1 MYRDQVGYSWANE
14 FPPIDKGNFTLE
26 DYKELTKEF
35 EIKGTIF
42 METGVDDSDYKK
54 ETKFI
59 KSIMDQPNSNMKG
72 LIVSIRPEEE
82 NGFDQWLEETIE
94 MNVVGYR
101 RIFHVM
107 PDEFS
112 QNTVLR
118 NNVKKIGSAGKPF
131 DICFLPTQLKIAKE
145 FAKECDQMDLVLNHC
160 GVPPIAS
167 GEIYE
172 WGKDIISL
180 SELSNLTCK

>member
-1 MYRDQVGYSWANE
+1 MELIDTHQHLMYRDQVGYSWANE

-59 KSIMDQPNSNMKG
+59 KSIMDQPDSNMKG

-82 NGFDQWLEETIE
+82 SGFDQWLEETID
-94 MNVVGYR
+94 MNVDLDNVGSVDATSLNVVVSTSDPYITLINSSLNSSVPHLDLFSSAFSASEKSSLQEILLT
-101 RIFHVM
+101 RISRV
-107 PDEFS
+107 
-112 QNTVLR
+112 V
-118 NNVKKIGSAGKPF
+118 
-131 DICFLPTQLKIAKE
+131 
-145 FAKECDQMDLVLNHC
+145 LVLL
-160 GVPPIAS
+160 AS
-167 GEIYE
+167 
-172 WGKDIISL
+172 
-180 SELSNLTCK
+180 T

>member
-1 MYRDQVGYSWANE
+1 
-14 FPPIDKGNFTLE
+14 
-26 DYKELTKEF
+26 
-35 EIKGTIF
+35 
-42 METGVDDSDYKK
+42 
-54 ETKFI
+54 
-59 KSIMDQPNSNMKG
+59 
-72 LIVSIRPEEE
+72 
-82 NGFDQWLEETIE
+82 

-112 QNTVLR
+112 ENTVLR

-167 GEIYE
+167 GEIDE
-172 WGKDIISL
+172 WGKDIKSL
-180 SELSNLTCK
+180 SELPNVTCKLSGLMAYCAPGTSSYETIKPYVDHSLECFGPDRMVWGSDYPVVNAGKGIQEWIKVTHNILGNLSDDEAKKIASSNAERIYKI